1 MSTPPP
7 DTFPPY
13 PGPPAQPGPGAGP
26 YPAYPP
32 PWTPLPGDP
41 LIPVDLGGWLDRS
54 IQLIRRSFW
63 PLTLIALIAL
73 GAIVV
78 AAGVIAGV
86 TLAVVQGVPNLPEA
100 LVTVPIGVGALV
112 TIGVFAVGQGAMV
125 GVAVTDA
132 AGRRMDIGEA
142 LRLGARRALPLTG
155 WWALGALA
163 IAVGAVL
170 LIVPGMYLGVVLG
183 ASLTCV
189 VVIERAGIGRCFE
202 LVKDRFWATFGRLVL
217 AWLLQQAYQLV
228 AQLVLM
234 IPLGIGFGLIGLGN
248 AGTSPGALGF
258 VLFAL
263 AGVLL
268 LAVMIPM
275 PVIST
280 AMTVVTYAE
289 LRGRQQP
296 GATAGLLA
304 EELSR

>member
-1 MSTPPP
+1 M
-7 DTFPPY
+7 
-13 PGPPAQPGPGAGP
+13 
-26 YPAYPP
+26 
-32 PWTPLPGDP
+32 
-41 LIPVDLGGWLDRS
+41 IPVDLGGWFDRS
-54 IQLIRRSFW
+54 IQMIRRSFW
-63 PLTLIALIAL
+63 PLTLLALVAL

-78 AAGVIAGV
+78 LAGVIVGV
-86 TLAVVQGVPNLPEA
+86 TIAVTRGVPNLPE
-100 LVTVPIGVGALV
+100 VSITVPLGVGALLA
-112 TIGVFAVGQGAMV
+112 IGVFAVVQGAMV

-132 AGRRMDIGEA
+132 AGRRMGIGEA

-163 IAVGAVL
+163 IAVGAML
-170 LIVPGMYLGVVLG
+170 LIVPGVYLGVVLG

-189 VVIERAGIGRCFE
+189 VVIERTGIGRCFE

-234 IPLGIGFGLIGLGN
+234 IPLGFGFGLLGLGY

-268 LAVMIPM
+268 LAVMIPI
-275 PVIST
+275 PVITT

-289 LRGRQQP
+289 LRGHERP
-296 GATAGLLA
+296 GTTTAALA
-304 EELSR
+304 AELEQ